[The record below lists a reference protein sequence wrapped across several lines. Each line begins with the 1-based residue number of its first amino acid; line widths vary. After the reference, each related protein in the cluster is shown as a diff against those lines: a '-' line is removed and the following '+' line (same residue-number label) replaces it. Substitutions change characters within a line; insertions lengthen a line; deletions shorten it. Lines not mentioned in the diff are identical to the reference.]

1 MNQTYTFDAN
11 IVSDLHKDAYG
22 FRPRSDFW
30 SEWNGVG
37 NEGKQQIWDELIDAL
52 ESANI
57 EEDAAHKRAIAATEV
72 RIQMLMETVVGS
84 TREDALRFLDD
95 AHGCNGDRSYLEFCL
110 GVPYGYLGG
119 KIHEF
124 LDKAWTV

>member
-30 SEWNGVG
+30 SEWNSVG
-37 NEGKQQIWDELIDAL
+37 DEGKQQIWDELIADLNTAVD
-52 ESANI
+52 
-57 EEDAAHKRAIAATEV
+57 EEKAAQQRAIAATEL
-72 RIQMLMETVVGS
+72 RIQEIMNLVVDS
-84 TREDALRFLDD
+84 TREDAIRFLDE
-95 AHGCNGDRSYLEFCL
+95 AHDCNGDRSYLEFCL

-119 KIHEF
+119 KMHEF